1 MYNNI
6 ELPWKP
12 VLNPDGSER
21 LNNKQEK
28 IVETGDIV
36 LEPSGIGKFG
46 GWRFKGV
53 DGHWMYNG
61 SPNAIVEG
69 VPILV
74 NLRLGNT
81 KETGTRYMDIVSVK
95 PTNEQPL
102 SAETNSEN
110 HEQVTNTNETH
121 HLSETM
127 QGLPDIG
134 TSASIRE
141 QSFFN
146 HLSADLLP
154 FFTEPQQAALLSG
167 YYDTAL
173 HLMRENVRKR
183 ALKVYQNTEILI
195 NEEQGNFSE
204 DESELVQHAEK
215 LGAKIVEEK
224 QNTTEPTNNQESEEK
239 PKQTVETDE
248 PTEEVQDLPW

>member
-1 MYNNI
+1 M
-6 ELPWKP
+6 
-12 VLNPDGSER
+12 
-21 LNNKQEK
+21 
-28 IVETGDIV
+28 
-36 LEPSGIGKFG
+36 
-46 GWRFKGV
+46 
-53 DGHWMYNG
+53 
-61 SPNAIVEG
+61 
-69 VPILV
+69 V

-95 PTNEQPL
+95 PTNEKPL

-110 HEQVTNTNETH
+110 HEQATNTNETH
-121 HLSETM
+121 KIGETM

-146 HLSADLLP
+146 HLSYEILECLP
-154 FFTEPQQAALLSG
+154 IEKRSALLNA
-167 YYDTAL
+167 YFDTAL
-173 HLMRENVRKR
+173 LLMRENVRKR
-183 ALKVYQNTEILI
+183 ALKLMREIEFAQ

-204 DESELVQHAEK
+204 DESDLVQHAEK

-248 PTEEVQDLPW
+248 PAEEVIDLPW